1 MSPNLIKVTFRL
13 KVAKVDL
20 NLKIIPTSKIWL
32 CGFQPV
38 IWKILLF
45 DFLILRSAFAAI
57 FKINSSHVCKGT
69 FQNEV
74 IRTAHLSWVQN
85 ILGVSEMEFYECKQY
100 KKKGKKDIGN
110 EFKSAAH

>member
-13 KVAKVDL
+13 KVAEVDL

-38 IWKILLF
+38 IWKILFF

-57 FKINSSHVCKGT
+57 F
-69 FQNEV
+69 QNKF
-74 IRTAHLSWVQN
+74 ITCLQRNFS
-85 ILGVSEMEFYECKQY
+85 KR
-100 KKKGKKDIGN
+100 GK
-110 EFKSAAH
+110 